1 MDLTQAA
8 PQTLDSRP
16 LKIWVVSDGRTGIEN
31 QALGL
36 AEAVARKA
44 DADIAVKRIAWPGW
58 MRRAPS
64 RMTPAWRSLLAVGGD
79 QLDPP
84 WPDLWIGNGRASI
97 PLSIGVRRWSNHRT
111 FVVQLQDPVRNPLL
125 FDLVIPPRHDGLEGP
140 NVFPII
146 GAAHRVV
153 GSRLI
158 EDRNAFSAAID
169 PLPRPRVAVLIGGPA
184 KAYRMSLPH
193 AERLAKEIEGA
204 IQRSGGSLMLTF
216 SRRTPASARAL
227 MTERLSKLP
236 GMIWNDQGANPYFAF
251 LGAADIVLV
260 TEDSANMPAEAAA
273 SGAPV
278 YLLPM
283 EGGQARRRR
292 FHEDLAAHGVT
303 RPFTGR
309 LETWTYAPLDETER
323 AAEEV
328 LLRMRQHRHNPGGP
342 DTSLHQIAAI
352 RSRLRRISQR

>member
-1 MDLTQAA
+1 VDLTINAQPPVA
-8 PQTLDSRP
+8 PQP
-16 LKIWVVSDGRTGIEN
+16 LKIWVVSDGRAGIEN

-36 AEAVARKA
+36 AEAIARKTE
-44 DADIAVKRIAWPGW
+44 ADISLKRVAWPRW

-64 RMTPAWRSLLAVGGD
+64 RITPAWPSLLEVGGD
-79 QLDPP
+79 ALTPP

-111 FVVQLQDPVRNPLL
+111 FVVQMQDPVRNPRL

-153 GSRLI
+153 ASRLQD
-158 EDRNAFSAAID
+158 EKTAFQAELDA
-169 PLPRPRVAVLIGGPA
+169 LPHPRVAVLIGGVA
-184 KAYRMSLPH
+184 KAYRMSLSH
-193 AERLAKEIEGA
+193 SDRLANAIEDA
-204 IQRSGGSLMLTF
+204 IRTSGGSLMLTF
-216 SRRTPASARAL
+216 SRRTPADARKL
-227 MTERLSKLP
+227 LTERLSRLP
-236 GMIWNDQGANPYFAF
+236 GVIWNDDGPNPYFAF
-251 LGAADIVLV
+251 LGAADVILV

-292 FHEDLAAHGVT
+292 FHEDLARHGVT

-309 LETWTYAPLDETER
+309 LESWTYAPLNETDR
-323 AAEEV
+323 AADEV
-328 LLRMRQHRHNPGGP
+328 LRRMSQHRLNPRVS
-342 DTSLHQIAAI
+342 DTRLHQIAAI
-352 RSRLRRISQR
+352 RSLLRRIVG